1 MKDSWIEPKLIDLGN
16 NETKKEEDLIDCNDK
31 THKKVKRGLRTD
43 ATDRYKGNR
52 N

>member
-1 MKDSWIEPKLIDLGN
+1 MKQ
-16 NETKKEEDLIDCNDK
+16 KKIEDLIDCNDK

-43 ATDRYKGNR
+43 STDRYKGNS